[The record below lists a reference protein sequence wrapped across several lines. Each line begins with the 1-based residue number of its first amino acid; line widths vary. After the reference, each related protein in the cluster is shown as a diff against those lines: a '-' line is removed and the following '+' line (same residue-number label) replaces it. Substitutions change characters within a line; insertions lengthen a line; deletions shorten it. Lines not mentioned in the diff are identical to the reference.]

1 MYSIKSWSCSEQ
13 YTWKFEGHLVIFVRV
28 RKSDASSYLLA
39 FPCQRVSQW
48 HVAHLLRLSSYD
60 LSARGGE
67 TFSIQLNTYFIRYGG
82 DDTQQGVP
90 HWGGQTA
97 VVLNAGK
104 LLIKCIPP
112 IEVVWHHLWFT
123 CNKKVKISSPWI
135 NGLTHL
141 LILLQDA
148 QQKQV
153 SNEFNMMVWNV
164 HECSMPAAIVDM
176 FIIMA

>member
-1 MYSIKSWSCSEQ
+1 MFGSE
-13 YTWKFEGHLVIFVRV
+13 
-28 RKSDASSYLLA
+28 KSDASSYLA

-48 HVAHLLRLSSYD
+48 HEAHLLRLSSND
-60 LSARGGE
+60 SSARGAGAWGHQKILGE

-153 SNEFNMMVWNV
+153 SNEFNMMERNV
-164 HECSMPAAIVDM
+164 LCQLPL
-176 FIIMA
+176 